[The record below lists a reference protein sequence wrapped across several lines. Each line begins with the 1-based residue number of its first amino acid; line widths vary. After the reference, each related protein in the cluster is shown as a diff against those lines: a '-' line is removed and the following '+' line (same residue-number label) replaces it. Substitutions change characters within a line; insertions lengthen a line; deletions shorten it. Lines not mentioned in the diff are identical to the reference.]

1 MIFAGVCVR
10 GTGVLLSALVA
21 RPSHPAP
28 PPLKVDT
35 VRVVLTGSVLWAIA
49 LVILLLLGDRVDAV
63 WAWTCVAGITLAVV
77 GLGVMKWQGQL
88 DSSDR
93 DAESPGS
100 R

>member
-1 MIFAGVCVR
+1 M
-10 GTGVLLSALVA
+10 
-21 RPSHPAP
+21 
-28 PPLKVDT
+28 
-35 VRVVLTGSVLWAIA
+35 RVVLTGSVLWAIA
-49 LVILLLLGDRVDAV
+49 LVVLLLLGDRVDAV

-93 DAESPGS
+93 DAESPGA